1 MNKYLDMVIK
11 VFGFEHQ
18 YTISIA
24 RAIENNASEETIKK
38 TVLGLIQMQ
47 AL

>member
-1 MNKYLDMVIK
+1 MSKYLDMVIRM
-11 VFGFEHQ
+11 FGFEHP

-24 RAIENNASEETIKK
+24 KAIENNVSEDTIKK

>member
-1 MNKYLDMVIK
+1 MNKYLDMMIK
-11 VFGFEHQ
+11 TFGFESP

-24 RAIENNASEETIKK
+24 QAIENNVSEETIKK

>member
-1 MNKYLDMVIK
+1 MEKYLDLMIK
-11 VFGFEHQ
+11 NFGFESA
-18 YTISIA
+18 YTVSIA
-24 RAIENNASEETIKK
+24 RAIENNVSEDVIKK